1 MTNLFREDLV
11 LKTSVVECWSIL
23 SINPLDWHLKQYV
36 IDISVDTLST
46 IDQKSVDSLPSVNRL
61 DVNTCRLRVNR
72 LVTDC
77 PLRCQWSVDGVSY
90 SEVDQGS
97 WFIEG
102 IDRQLMANVLT
113 THDSVSTAVSIAI
126 LQAMTWQQILTFSV
140 MDSVLNPVSHACNF
154 NWLKLVTEVF
164 LNFFAPDCG
173 QQLIKWEVTSRRSLL
188 TCLSQKNCVLQGN

>member
-90 SEVDQGS
+90 SEVDQES
-97 WFIEG
+97 WFIES
-102 IDRQLMANVLT
+102 INWQLMADVLT
-113 THDSVSTAVSIAI
+113 THDSVSTAV
-126 LQAMTWQQILTFSV
+126 
-140 MDSVLNPVSHACNF
+140 LNCNF
-154 NWLKLVTEVF
+154 TGNDMATDIDILI
-164 LNFFAPDCG
+164 NG
-173 QQLIKWEVTSRRSLL
+173 QCFES
-188 TCLSQKNCVLQGN
+188 CLSCMQF